1 MGELIWTRKPAKY
14 KNKKRLKM
22 KKRSKKTER
31 KQTKNANKIKRK
43 KLFKQRRRLRK
54 IEKKKKLIELNP
66 LLKPRKASQKLIP
79 ETVFKILSMRKKN
92 I

>member
-1 MGELIWTRKPAKY
+1 
-14 KNKKRLKM
+14 M